1 MLLVILQF
9 CKMWVNIEICVA
21 YWQFDQNIYVF
32 MYLNIFIILFMQ
44 IYLFL
49 HVPILD
55 RIMNFV
61 KFIFIRCQTKAE
73 IAYKYLQSRFEDIQF
88 KSYRF

>member
-1 MLLVILQF
+1 
-9 CKMWVNIEICVA
+9 MWVNIEICVA

-32 MYLNIFIILFMQ
+32 MYLSIVIILFMQ

-61 KFIFIRCQTKAE
+61 KFIFIKCQTKAK
-73 IAYKYLQSRFEDIQF
+73 ITYKYLQSRFEDIQF
-88 KSYRF
+88 KS